1 MLNKKSISL
10 ALLFTLTMLIV
21 ACSSQEY
28 TTAKLAIQQS
38 DFAKAAEWLPKA
50 MAVEPD
56 NPEIPVVLGLEIHAQ
71 DGNWTNMVAMFDKA
85 MSINPDKVVEVRGTL
100 ISVGDAV
107 DNYTEFYWA
116 KEFNVG
122 VEQFKKIQEDPDNK
136 PQYLETAISHFQNAA
151 IINPTDANTH
161 ATLAKCYF
169 DVGDTSAA
177 TNAALTAI
185 EKNPESFQANFGAG
199 QILIRAGASSE
210 EVLPYYEK
218 AASIEPSNGKVLQL
232 LAGTYYD
239 LSAIAKTHAKEAL
252 KDALQYGRD
261 GETVEEEKSLA
272 AQEAYNATQLFFSSR
287 SLEVFEN
294 AISNEEDKKV
304 KANLY
309 FNLGV
314 IHNQMKNYEDAE
326 KSFDEAFYLD
336 DEDYEALE
344 GMVLIYDSLGDQ
356 YLNGAEGFEK
366 DMNEAYR
373 WYRKA
378 EKKIKDA
385 LIINPD
391 ESDEYKKI
399 LKQLRYKKGIAEGF

>member
-1 MLNKKSISL
+1 
-10 ALLFTLTMLIV
+10 
-21 ACSSQEY
+21 
-28 TTAKLAIQQS
+28 
-38 DFAKAAEWLPKA
+38 
-50 MAVEPD
+50 
-56 NPEIPVVLGLEIHAQ
+56 
-71 DGNWTNMVAMFDKA
+71 
-85 MSINPDKVVEVRGTL
+85 
-100 ISVGDAV
+100 
-107 DNYTEFYWA
+107 
-116 KEFNVG
+116 
-122 VEQFKKIQEDPDNK
+122 
-136 PQYLETAISHFQNAA
+136 
-151 IINPTDANTH
+151 
-161 ATLAKCYF
+161 
-169 DVGDTSAA
+169 
-177 TNAALTAI
+177 
-185 EKNPESFQANFGAG
+185 
-199 QILIRAGASSE
+199 
-210 EVLPYYEK
+210 
-218 AASIEPSNGKVLQL
+218 
-232 LAGTYYD
+232 
-239 LSAIAKTHAKEAL
+239 
-252 KDALQYGRD
+252 
-261 GETVEEEKSLA
+261 
-272 AQEAYNATQLFFSSR
+272 
-287 SLEVFEN
+287 VFEN
-294 AISNEEDKKV
+294 AISNEEEKKV

>member
-1 MLNKKSISL
+1 MLTKKSIFL
-10 ALLFTLTMLIV
+10 AILFTLSMIMV

-71 DGNWTNMVAMFDKA
+71 DGDWKNMVAMFDKA
-85 MSINPDKVVEVRGTL
+85 MAIDPDKEIEVRGSF
-100 ISVGDAV
+100 ISVKDAV
-107 DNYTEFYWA
+107 ANYIEFYWA
-116 KEFNVG
+116 KEFNIG
-122 VEQFKKIQEDPDNK
+122 VEQFKKIEDDPDNK

-151 IINPTDANTH
+151 VINPTDANTH

-169 DVGDTSAA
+169 DVGDKEAA
-177 TNAALTAI
+177 KNAALTAI

-210 EVLPYYEK
+210 DALPYYEK
-218 AASIEPSNGKVLQL
+218 AASIEPSNSKVLRE

-239 LSAIAKTHAKEAL
+239 LGQRE
-252 KDALQYGRD
+252 
-261 GETVEEEKSLA
+261 
-272 AQEAYNATQLFFSSR
+272 R

-294 AISNEEDKKV
+294 AISNEDDKIV
-304 KANLY
+304 KADLY

-314 IHNQMKNYEDAE
+314 IHSQMCDYEAAE
-326 KSFDEAFYLD
+326 KAFDEAFYLN
-336 DEDYEALE
+336 DEDFEAALGMARSYE
-344 GMVLIYDSLGDQ
+344 GLGDN
-356 YLNGAEGFEK
+356 YLNGGEGCGGTFEEDLEK
-366 DMNEAYR
+366 AAR

-378 EKKIKDA
+378 EKKIKSVM
-385 LIINPD
+385 IIDIDNAD
-391 ESDEYKKI
+391 DYKKT
-399 LKQLRYKKGIAEGF
+399 LKQLRYKRGIAEGE

>member
-1 MLNKKSISL
+1 MI
-10 ALLFTLTMLIV
+10 MV

-85 MSINPDKVVEVRGTL
+85 VAIDPDKVIEVRGSF
-100 ISVGDAV
+100 ISVKDAV
-107 DNYTEFYWA
+107 TNYIEFYWA

-122 VEQFKKIQEDPDNK
+122 VEQFKKIQDDPDNK

-151 IINPTDANTH
+151 VINPTDANTH

-169 DVGDTSAA
+169 DVGDKEAA
-177 TNAALTAI
+177 KNAALTAI
-185 EKNPESFQANFGAG
+185 EKNPESFEANFGAG
-199 QILIRAGASSE
+199 QILIRAGASNDVIKRAHIAGFQEGTPEFETFKRLAISE
-210 EVLPYYEK
+210 DVLPYYEK
-218 AASIEPSNGKVLQL
+218 AASIEPSNSKVLRE

-239 LSAIAKTHAKEAL
+239 LGQRE
-252 KDALQYGRD
+252 
-261 GETVEEEKSLA
+261 
-272 AQEAYNATQLFFSSR
+272 R

-294 AISNEEDKKV
+294 AISNEDDKIV
-304 KANLY
+304 KADLY

-314 IHNQMKNYEDAE
+314 IHSQMQNFEESE
-326 KSFDEAFYLD
+326 KAFDEAYYLNED
-336 DEDYEALE
+336 DFEAALGMARSYE
-344 GMVLIYDSLGDQ
+344 GLGDN

-366 DMNEAYR
+366 DLEKAAR
-373 WYRKA
+373 WYRKS
-378 EKKIKDA
+378 EKKIKSVM
-385 LIINPD
+385 IIDFDNK
-391 ESDEYKKI
+391 ETYKKTLELI
-399 LKQLRYKKGIAEGF
+399 RYKRDVAEGF

>member
-1 MLNKKSISL
+1 MLNNKSISL
-10 ALLFTLTMLIV
+10 ALLFILTMLIV

-56 NPEIPVVLGLEIHAQ
+56 NPEIPVSMGVEIHAK
-71 DGNWTNMVAMFDKA
+71 DKDWTKMVAMFDKA
-85 MSINPDKVVEVRGTL
+85 MSINPDKQIEVRGSF
-100 ISVGDAV
+100 ISVKDAV
-107 DNYTEFYWA
+107 NNYIEFYWA
-116 KEFNVG
+116 QEFNKG
-122 VEQFKKIQEDPDNK
+122 VEQFKKIQDDPENK
-136 PQYLETAISHFQNAA
+136 PEYLDIAIDYFLNAA
-151 IINPTDANTH
+151 IIMPSDANTH
-161 ATLAKCYF
+161 STLAKCYF
-169 DVGDTSAA
+169 DKGDKDAA
-177 TNAALTAI
+177 KEAALTSV
-185 EKNPESFQANFGAG
+185 EKNPESFDANFGAG
-199 QILIRAGASSE
+199 QILIRAGESSE
-210 EVLPYYEK
+210 VVLPFYEK
-218 AASIEPSNGKVLQL
+218 AASIEPSNSKVLRE
-232 LAGTYYD
+232 LAGMYYD
-239 LSAIAKTHAKEAL
+239 LGQKE
-252 KDALQYGRD
+252 
-261 GETVEEEKSLA
+261 
-272 AQEAYNATQLFFSSR
+272 R
-287 SLEVFEN
+287 SIEVFEN
-294 AISNEEDKKV
+294 AISNEEEKKV

>member
-1 MLNKKSISL
+1 MLNNKSISL
-10 ALLFTLTMLIV
+10 ALLFILTMLIV

-56 NPEIPVVLGLEIHAQ
+56 NPEIPVSMGVEIHAK
-71 DGNWTNMVAMFDKA
+71 DKDWTKMVAMFDKA
-85 MSINPDKVVEVRGTL
+85 MAINPDKQIEVRGSF
-100 ISVGDAV
+100 ISVKDAV
-107 DNYTEFYWA
+107 NNYIEFYWA
-116 KEFNVG
+116 QEFNKG
-122 VEQFKKIQEDPDNK
+122 VEQFKKIQDDPENK
-136 PQYLETAISHFQNAA
+136 PEYLDIAIDYFLNAA
-151 IINPTDANTH
+151 IIMPSDANTH
-161 ATLAKCYF
+161 STLAKCYF
-169 DVGDTSAA
+169 DKGDKDAA
-177 TNAALTAI
+177 KEAALTSV
-185 EKNPESFQANFGAG
+185 EKNPESFDANFGAG
-199 QILIRAGASSE
+199 QILIRAGESSE
-210 EVLPYYEK
+210 VVLPFYEK
-218 AASIEPSNGKVLQL
+218 AASIEPSNSKVLRE
-232 LAGTYYD
+232 LAGMYYD
-239 LSAIAKTHAKEAL
+239 LGQKE
-252 KDALQYGRD
+252 
-261 GETVEEEKSLA
+261 
-272 AQEAYNATQLFFSSR
+272 R
-287 SLEVFEN
+287 SIEVFEN
-294 AISNEEDKKV
+294 AISNEEEKKV